1 MFQET
6 KRVRSDYMG
15 PAYTNYGHENL
26 GLQRMPV
33 QQEIMYDP
41 SPPASYSLSNQ
52 GRTVA
57 PEVIYRP
64 DPQPAYA
71 SYRVSPPPSYHSHE
85 SESTRGNQV
94 VYVQY
99 VP

>member
-1 MFQET
+1 
-6 KRVRSDYMG
+6 MG
-15 PAYTNYGHENL
+15 PAYTNYGQENL
-26 GLQRMPV
+26 GLERMPV

-41 SPPASYSLSNQ
+41 GPPASYSLSTQ

-71 SYRVSPPPSYHSHE
+71 SSRVSQPSSYRSHE
-85 SESTRGNQV
+85 PESTRGNQV